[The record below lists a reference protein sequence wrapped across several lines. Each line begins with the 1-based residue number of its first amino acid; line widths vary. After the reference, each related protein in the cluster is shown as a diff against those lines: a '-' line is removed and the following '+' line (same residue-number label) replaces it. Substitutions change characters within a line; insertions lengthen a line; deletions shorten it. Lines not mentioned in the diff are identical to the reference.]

1 MNTATCQF
9 IGRTGNQLWQI
20 AATVNYAIKHGMKV
34 GFPERSVNEKEWP
47 LMFKNLPRFRGTHKT
62 WVQPDDG
69 AYYDIPYY
77 SQGVMLRGFFQSYK
91 YIDHPKTLP
100 TVKKLI
106 GYEDQPPLKGV
117 SVHVRRGD
125 YLIHKDGFPP
135 LSIRYYRQAYLKVS
149 VTFNMPGLQYHVFSD
164 DIRWCQENLHSEG
177 NVIFHETSSN
187 PVSDLFEMSRFEHQ
201 IIANSSY
208 SYWAAMLNPNPTKIV
223 ICPHHTQYYGPA
235 NAHLKTVDLYPPT
248 WTQLKF

>member
-1 MNTATCQF
+1 MSTATCQF

-20 AATVNYAIKHGMKV
+20 AATVNYALNHGMKV

-47 LMFKNLPRFRGTHKT
+47 LMFKNLPRFRGAHKT

-69 AYYDIPYY
+69 GYYEIPRY
-77 SQGVMLRGFFQSYK
+77 SNGIMLRGFFQSYK
-91 YIDHPKTLP
+91 YIDHHETLP

-106 GYEDQPPLKGV
+106 GYEDQEPLKGV
-117 SVHVRRGD
+117 AVHVRRGD

-135 LSIRYYRQAYLKVS
+135 LSLLYYQKAI
-149 VTFNMPGLQYHVFSD
+149 FNFKEGSQFHIFSD
-164 DIRWCQENLHSEG
+164 DIGFCKEVFKGDNLT
-177 NVIFHETSSN
+177 FHETSSN
-187 PVSDLFEMSRFEHQ
+187 PVSDLFEMSRYEHQ

-208 SYWAAMLNPNPTKIV
+208 SYWAAMLNPNPNKVV

-235 NAHLKTVDLYPPT
+235 NSHLKTVDLYPPN

>member
-1 MNTATCQF
+1 MSTSTCQF

-47 LMFKNLPRFRGTHKT
+47 LMFKNLPKFRGAVKT

-69 AYYDIPYY
+69 GYYEIPRY
-77 SQGVMLRGFFQSYK
+77 SNGIMLRGFFQSYK
-91 YIDHPKTLP
+91 YIDHPETLP
-100 TVKKLI
+100 TLKKLI
-106 GYEDQPPLKGV
+106 GYEDQEPRKGV
-117 SVHVRRGD
+117 AVHVRRGD

-135 LSIRYYRQAYLKVS
+135 LPIDYFKAAEMEISRI
-149 VTFNMPGLQYHVFSD
+149 GLGKTKYHIFSD
-164 DIRWCQENLHSEG
+164 DIPFCKEFLHGRGIIE
-177 NVIFHETSSN
+177 FHETSPN
-187 PVSDLFEMSRFEHQ
+187 PISDLFEMSRYENQ

-208 SYWAAMLNPNPTKIV
+208 SYWGAMLNPNPNKIV

-235 NAHLKTVDLYPPT
+235 NAHLKTVDLYPTT